1 MKDGTYTFTSADGTR
16 IAYDWYREVQEPM
29 SETIQIGAGQVVEV
43 LGSSEEVLLLETT
56 YAPGGSAP
64 PAHFH
69 PVQSEHFEILAGSV
83 HVEVGGRR
91 RQLRTG
97 EQLDIPPNTAHRM
110 WNPSGEPARARWETR
125 PAGRTEQWFR
135 GLGALQGTG
144 WVDQDGQPKPL
155 AFAALASEHQDTF
168 RLAGPQWL
176 TRPALAAASALARL
190 RGFRA
195 PPA

>member
-1 MKDGTYTFTSADGTR
+1 
-16 IAYDWYREVQEPM
+16 M

-43 LGSSEEVLLLETT
+43 LESSDDVLVLETT
-56 YAPGGSAP
+56 YAPGGSPP

-69 PVQSEHFEILAGSV
+69 PVQTEHFEILAGAL
-83 HVEVGGRR
+83 HAEVAGRR
-91 RQLRTG
+91 RQVSTG
-97 EQLDIPPNTAHRM
+97 EQLDILPNTTHRM
-110 WNPSGEPARARWETR
+110 WNPSGEAARARWETR

-135 GLGALQGTG
+135 GLAALQGTD
-144 WVDQDGQPKPL
+144 WVNRDGQPKPL
-155 AFAALASEHQDTF
+155 AFAALASEYQDSF

-176 TRPALAAASALARL
+176 IRPALVAASAIARL

>member
-1 MKDGTYTFTSADGTR
+1 MPLVHPHDSAARGED
-16 IAYDWYREVQEPM
+16 REP
-29 SETIQIGAGQVVEV
+29 IQIGPGQVVEV
-43 LGSSEEVLLLETT
+43 RESSEDVLVLETT

-91 RQLRTG
+91 RELITG
-97 EQLDIPPNTAHRM
+97 QQLDVLPNTAHRM
-110 WNPSGEPARARWETR
+110 WNPGGEAARARWETR

-135 GLGALQGTG
+135 GLGALQGTN
-144 WVDQDGQPKPL
+144 WVNADGQPKQL
-155 AFAALASEHQDTF
+155 AFAALASEYQDSF

-176 TRPALAAASALARL
+176 IRPALVAASAIARL
-190 RGFRA
+190 RGFSAPRA
-195 PPA
+195 

>member
-1 MKDGTYTFTSADGTR
+1 MPLVHRPHLNDSAARGQDRG
-16 IAYDWYREVQEPM
+16 P
-29 SETIQIGAGQVVEV
+29 IQIGPGQVVEV
-43 LGSSEEVLLLETT
+43 VESSEDVLVLETT

-69 PVQSEHFEILAGSV
+69 PVQTEHFEILAGSV
-83 HVEVGGRR
+83 YVEVGGRR
-91 RQLRTG
+91 RVLTIG
-97 EQLDIPPNTAHRM
+97 EQLDVLPNTAHRM
-110 WNPSGEPARARWETR
+110 WNPGGEAARARWETR

-144 WVDQDGQPKPL
+144 WVDRNGRPKPL
-155 AFAALASEHQDTF
+155 AFAALACEYRDTF

-176 TRPALAAASALARL
+176 IRPALLAASAVARI
-190 RGFRA
+190 RGFRV

>member
-1 MKDGTYTFTSADGTR
+1 
-16 IAYDWYREVQEPM
+16 M
-29 SETIQIGAGQVVEV
+29 SETIRIGAGQVVEV
-43 LGSSEEVLLLETT
+43 LESSEDVLVLETT

-69 PVQSEHFEILAGSV
+69 PMQSEHFEILAGAV
-83 HVEVGGRR
+83 HVEVDGRR
-91 RQLRTG
+91 RQVSTG
-97 EQLDIPPNTAHRM
+97 ERLDILPNTAHRM
-110 WNPSGEPARARWETR
+110 WNPSGEAARARWETR

-135 GLGALQGTG
+135 GLGALQGTN
-144 WVDQDGQPKPL
+144 WVNRDGQPKPL

-176 TRPALAAASALARL
+176 VGPALMAASAIARL